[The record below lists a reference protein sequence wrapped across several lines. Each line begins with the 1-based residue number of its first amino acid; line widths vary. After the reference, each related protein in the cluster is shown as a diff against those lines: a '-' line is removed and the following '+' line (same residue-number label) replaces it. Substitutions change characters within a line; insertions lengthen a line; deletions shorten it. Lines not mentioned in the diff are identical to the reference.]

1 MTVFG
6 LLFNDH
12 LPRHGAF
19 RRLLQG
25 QVLSTFGGQMG
36 ALAVPTV
43 AIVSLHASPMEVG
56 ILAALPW
63 LPAPLVGLPVGVI
76 IDRLPRRPVMIA
88 SEVGR
93 WLMLAAL
100 AFGVLTGTITL
111 LQLFV
116 VATVTGILG
125 VFFDTAYMAYVPA
138 TLEGDEILHANS
150 AITVAK
156 APALV
161 GGPALAGFTIQA
173 LGPAGAL
180 IANSAGNL
188 LSGLLLV
195 SIRGPE
201 GPDRRRRRRS
211 LFEELREGVD
221 VVVKNPVLRTIA
233 TATGVSNVGVFM
245 FASVSLVFAY
255 RLLLLPPWL
264 VGVVLAVGNLGF
276 VLGAAA
282 APAWVRQLG
291 LGRTLALSQLFLAL
305 SLFTAP
311 LSMFGMP
318 FVLLA
323 ASQLLQNVNS
333 EIYNLN
339 QVSLRQAMTPAH
351 LQGRM
356 NATVRVAILGAIP
369 IGTLL
374 GGYLGTTLGVVQTM
388 LIGASICLLA
398 PLFILS
404 GPLIRLRQL
413 ETPPKPEPEL
423 VLEGQLVD
431 APA

>member
-1 MTVFG
+1 MT
-6 LLFNDH
+6 
-12 LPRHGAF
+12 
-19 RRLLQG
+19 
-25 QVLSTFGGQMG
+25 
-36 ALAVPTV
+36 
-43 AIVSLHASPMEVG
+43 
-56 ILAALPW
+56 
-63 LPAPLVGLPVGVI
+63 
-76 IDRLPRRPVMIA
+76 
-88 SEVGR
+88 
-93 WLMLAAL
+93 
-100 AFGVLTGTITL
+100 
-111 LQLFV
+111 
-116 VATVTGILG
+116 
-125 VFFDTAYMAYVPA
+125 
-138 TLEGDEILHANS
+138 
-150 AITVAK
+150 
-156 APALV
+156 
-161 GGPALAGFTIQA
+161 
-173 LGPAGAL
+173 
-180 IANSAGNL
+180 
-188 LSGLLLV
+188 
-195 SIRGPE
+195 
-201 GPDRRRRRRS
+201 
-211 LFEELREGVD
+211 
-221 VVVKNPVLRTIA
+221 
-233 TATGVSNVGVFM
+233 
-245 FASVSLVFAY
+245 
-255 RLLLLPPWL
+255 
-264 VGVVLAVGNLGF
+264 
-276 VLGAAA
+276 

-388 LIGASICLLA
+388 LIAASICLLA